1 VTGNDFTTKLNIQ
14 VLPLHRYDIAEF
26 SLTHLQK
33 LVTLQSGGVAILIYW
48 ATLLLT
54 LVATKVEDKL
64 SLYQYNSTLFNSM
77 EEEDLS
83 YQLETWKV

>member
-1 VTGNDFTTKLNIQ
+1 MTNSSQSLILTSD
-14 VLPLHRYDIAEF
+14 PDRYDIAQF

-54 LVATKVEDKL
+54 LITTRVDDKL
-64 SLYQYNSTLFNSM
+64 SLYQYNTSLFDNM

-83 YQLETWKV
+83 YQLKTWKVG

>member
-1 VTGNDFTTKLNIQ
+1 M
-14 VLPLHRYDIAEF
+14 
-26 SLTHLQK
+26 
-33 LVTLQSGGVAILIYW
+33 AILIYW

-64 SLYQYNSTLFNSM
+64 SLYQYNSTIFDSM

>member
-1 VTGNDFTTKLNIQ
+1 MK
-14 VLPLHRYDIAEF
+14 LHRYDIAEF

-64 SLYQYNSTLFNSM
+64 SLYQYNSTIFDSM
-77 EEEDLS
+77 EKEDLS
-83 YQLETWKV
+83 YQLETWKVGQTNN